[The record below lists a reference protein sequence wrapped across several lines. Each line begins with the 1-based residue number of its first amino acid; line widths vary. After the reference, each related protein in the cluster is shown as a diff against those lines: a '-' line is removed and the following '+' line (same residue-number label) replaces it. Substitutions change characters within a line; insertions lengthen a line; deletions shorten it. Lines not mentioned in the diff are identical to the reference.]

1 MTLLKSAAASIG
13 WKGFWLDGP
22 TATSRL
28 RPGLGTLP
36 LVGGVSQSYEQM
48 YCGQPWLNVVI
59 NRQALDQAGA
69 SAGTLEAK
77 AGGLEGTFAR
87 VSQVASGFL
96 QGSAIQ
102 SAPRARAGA
111 HAGRSE

>member
-1 MTLLKSAAASIG
+1 MTLPKSAAASIG
-13 WKGFWLDGP
+13 WKGLPFGQTP
-22 TATSRL
+22 TSGL

-48 YCGQPWLNVVI
+48 YRGQLWLNVVI
-59 NRQALDQAGA
+59 NRQALDQVGA

-96 QGSAIQ
+96 LGSAIQ